1 MLPLR
6 KVIPM
11 RFLLHSDSPLLLARD
26 ESLSSL
32 TTRLCG
38 RQLALEIHE
47 DGMSDKKYFVTVLG
61 RHILVVPFH
70 WAPSSA
76 PSFFHFKEPVPGI
89 SQA

>member
-32 TTRLCG
+32 TDQLDQCG
-38 RQLALEIHE
+38 RQLVLEKHE

-61 RHILVVPFH
+61 RHILGGTVPLGSIFS
-70 WAPSSA
+70 PKLF
-76 PSFFHFKEPVPGI
+76 PL
-89 SQA
+89 